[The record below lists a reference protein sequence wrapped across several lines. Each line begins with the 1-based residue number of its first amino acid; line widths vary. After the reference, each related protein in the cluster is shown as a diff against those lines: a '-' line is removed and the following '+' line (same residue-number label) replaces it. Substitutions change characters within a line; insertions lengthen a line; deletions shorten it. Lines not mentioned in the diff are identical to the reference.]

1 MNETK
6 QCPNCYIIKPAS
18 EFGFRSVKKD
28 RLQSYCKECQSEWQ
42 KKHRKD
48 NIEFY
53 RDRGKEYEKVRLQ
66 KVANGEMPHR
76 KEAMLIRKRNNNTL
90 RQISVRGPA
99 NMKEETFLNNFGC
112 SKKTFIARF
121 EKEFEKN
128 PGMSWTNYGAWHMDH
143 IKPLGLFTLDTTA
156 DRKLAN
162 HYTNVRPIWAT
173 TNLEKAAK
181 YEVEQKV

>member
-1 MNETK
+1 
-6 QCPNCYIIKPAS
+6 
-18 EFGFRSVKKD
+18 
-28 RLQSYCKECQSEWQ
+28 
-42 KKHRKD
+42 
-48 NIEFY
+48 
-53 RDRGKEYEKVRLQ
+53 
-66 KVANGEMPHR
+66 MPHR